1 MATNNER
8 EAVRIY
14 RERLFDPTLEAPF
27 LDTADTHLGRAR
39 RCLARA
45 RGAVP
50 PSTERLVRAL
60 DGRARALAYSATLS
74 EPLPPERSCL
84 GALRSDELLTHIM
97 LFCAQG
103 LEDYRD
109 NHTID
114 NALACTNR
122 MFRRAAASRSVVA
135 AKRRMKHTVFRCQ
148 DMKREELDDALD
160 AMYHIQTEVL
170 ELVCARTDSWGPPDP
185 PIDVGPAW
193 RNIFCRPH
201 PPAIDLCR
209 RLRVL
214 RLTDFSFTTTSW
226 GGTTHMV
233 DSPCLGELE
242 IHISW
247 PSRGALVKSM
257 STSCGSL
264 VPHRATSFVT
274 SHVATAQAFFQFM
287 DRFTATRSYRPALRK
302 LVLYDVCLCAVPA
315 PHITR
320 WLRGLPALSELRIT
334 TKDCVSKESPYR
346 WRGSVGD
353 EILRQFL
360 DAFGRRETIVDVP
373 EHSLPASLPQLET
386 IALDCGVALSFVG
399 KIVRRASALTACH
412 IGWQLPSE
420 PAKTIKWK
428 KTYYHENRGRGASV
442 IARTFRQRDW
452 LTFCRTAA
460 ANGSLRKLELLES
473 SLLTGTAT
481 LRSCEV
487 LRTASALESAPMPP
501 PSECVGLAV
510 GRMLAATPRR
520 ARVLDI
526 SAYKFTLPRA
536 TVEMLAAT
544 APALT
549 ELVLGACSDQ
559 EIESIATVFGE
570 RLTRF
575 VTAGSMDITD
585 AATVALCK
593 HCPRLRTLWLGD
605 SPFLTDATLVLLADK
620 GGLPRLE
627 AFRASS
633 IRFSGAKLESVRYN
647 RNNPHERAYRAKYR
661 NESPMWSIFYID
673 LPNNCWACE
682 GECYT
687 GESQRNPLDVTD
699 PRLSERCYECGA
711 YMCTKCE
718 CAPEAMSACVACG
731 VFCCSS
737 CESKLGL
744 RYGSGRER
752 PGPFCKACFP
762 EWSCS
767 SFYADRD
774 DARGSLWISSTS
786 KTGKVKDW

>member
-27 LDTADTHLGRAR
+27 LDTTDTHLGRAR

-45 RGAVP
+45 RGAAP
-50 PSTERLVRAL
+50 PSTARAVRAL
-60 DGRARALAYSATLS
+60 DGRARALAYSETLS
-74 EPLPPERSCL
+74 EPQRPERSCL
-84 GALRSDELLTHIM
+84 GALRSDELLAHIM

-109 NHTID
+109 ESYQHGVP
-114 NALACTNR
+114 ALACTNR

-135 AKRRMKHTVFRCQ
+135 AKTRMKHTVFRCR

-160 AMYHIQTEVL
+160 DMYHIQTEVL

-226 GGTTHMV
+226 GGTIHMV
-233 DSPCLGELE
+233 DSPCLEELE
-242 IHISW
+242 IHFSW
-247 PSRGALVKSM
+247 PSRKALVKSM
-257 STSCGSL
+257 STSSGCL

-320 WLRGLPALSELRIT
+320 WLRGLPALRELRIT
-334 TKDCVSKESPYR
+334 TEDCVSKESPYR
-346 WRGSVGD
+346 WRGGVGD
-353 EILRQFL
+353 ELVRQFL
-360 DAFGRRETIVDVP
+360 DAFGRRETIVDVQGG
-373 EHSLPASLPQLET
+373 LPASLPRLET
-386 IALDCGVALSFVG
+386 ISLDCGVALGFIG
-399 KIVRRASALTACH
+399 KIMQRAGALTACH

-428 KTYYHENRGRGASV
+428 NYIENRGRGAG

-460 ANGSLRKLELLES
+460 AYGRSLRKLELLRSS
-473 SLLTGTAT
+473 SLRGMAT

-487 LRTASALESAPMPP
+487 LRTAPALESAPMPP
-501 PSECVGLAV
+501 PSVCVGLAA
-510 GRMLAATPRR
+510 GRLLAATPRR

-526 SAYKFTLPRA
+526 SAYKLTLPRTA
-536 TVEMLAAT
+536 VETLAAA

-559 EIESIATVFGE
+559 EIESVATVFGE

-593 HCPRLRTLWLGD
+593 YCPRLRTLKLGD

-620 GGLPRLE
+620 GGLPRLK
-627 AFRASS
+627 AFRATS
-633 IRFSGAKLESVRYN
+633 IRFSGAKLASLYYN
-647 RNNPHERAYRAKYR
+647 RTSAHERAYRAKYR
-661 NESPMWSIFYID
+661 DETPMWSIFYFDD
-673 LPNNCWACE
+673 LDFSFRACE
-682 GECYT
+682 GDCYT
-687 GESQRNPLDVTD
+687 GKSPRNPLDVTD
-699 PRLSERCYECGA
+699 PRLEERCYECGA
-711 YMCTKCE
+711 FMCAKCE
-718 CAPEAMSACVACG
+718 CAPEEQSRCVTCG
-731 VFCCSS
+731 VFCCIH
-737 CESKLGL
+737 CGPDGL

-752 PGPFCKACFP
+752 PGPFCKACSP
-762 EWSCS
+762 EWNCS
-767 SFYADRD
+767 SFSADE
-774 DARGSLWISSTS
+774 ALGSLWISSTS

>member
-1 MATNNER
+1 
-8 EAVRIY
+8 
-14 RERLFDPTLEAPF
+14 
-27 LDTADTHLGRAR
+27 
-39 RCLARA
+39 
-45 RGAVP
+45 
-50 PSTERLVRAL
+50 
-60 DGRARALAYSATLS
+60 
-74 EPLPPERSCL
+74 
-84 GALRSDELLTHIM
+84 
-97 LFCAQG
+97 
-103 LEDYRD
+103 
-109 NHTID
+109 
-114 NALACTNR
+114 
-122 MFRRAAASRSVVA
+122 
-135 AKRRMKHTVFRCQ
+135 
-148 DMKREELDDALD
+148 
-160 AMYHIQTEVL
+160 
-170 ELVCARTDSWGPPDP
+170 
-185 PIDVGPAW
+185 
-193 RNIFCRPH
+193 
-201 PPAIDLCR
+201 
-209 RLRVL
+209 
-214 RLTDFSFTTTSW
+214 
-226 GGTTHMV
+226 
-233 DSPCLGELE
+233 
-242 IHISW
+242 
-247 PSRGALVKSM
+247 
-257 STSCGSL
+257 
-264 VPHRATSFVT
+264 
-274 SHVATAQAFFQFM
+274 
-287 DRFTATRSYRPALRK
+287 
-302 LVLYDVCLCAVPA
+302 
-315 PHITR
+315 
-320 WLRGLPALSELRIT
+320 
-334 TKDCVSKESPYR
+334 
-346 WRGSVGD
+346 
-353 EILRQFL
+353 
-360 DAFGRRETIVDVP
+360 
-373 EHSLPASLPQLET
+373 
-386 IALDCGVALSFVG
+386 
-399 KIVRRASALTACH
+399 
-412 IGWQLPSE
+412 
-420 PAKTIKWK
+420 
-428 KTYYHENRGRGASV
+428 
-442 IARTFRQRDW
+442 
-452 LTFCRTAA
+452 
-460 ANGSLRKLELLES
+460 
-473 SLLTGTAT
+473 
-481 LRSCEV
+481 
-487 LRTASALESAPMPP
+487 MPP

-536 TVEMLAAT
+536 TVEMLASA

-647 RNNPHERAYRAKYR
+647 RNNAHERAYRAKYR

-731 VFCCSS
+731 IFCCSS